1 MPVTFSPAK
10 HSAKPFV
17 SVNRYTSA
25 SILEH
30 ACYREFQG
38 SDKILHSSFH
48 DEVIS
53 DIVPTTNGFV
63 NTVKEAY
70 NQHRALII
78 RPDDVWLAILV
89 QFSSFVNANAEA
101 LRSQFV
107 HHEGKKELTVSF
119 ESWSTVDFG
128 LMARLM
134 TKAIDENVTDPT
146 LRAWILPDFT
156 TTTPNDTT
164 VCSIAMMATMKQY
177 FSYRCYIDC
186 GIPRVT
192 LEGEKSDWE
201 KILMRLARLKEYGVQ
216 TIAWYHLLFPVI
228 SRFVKAFDAPDSA
241 ENLDFWGKVVHN
253 KYGGSGP
260 SYLGGWVTAFCVFD
274 QEGKWLGKHIVMP
287 NEPLVTTVPHCCVG
301 CANLIP
307 SESRPSVFLRR
318 RIFFDLHGPV

>member
-10 HSAKPFV
+10 HSAKSFV
-17 SVNRYTSA
+17 SVHSHTSA
-25 SILEH
+25 SILEK
-30 ACYREFQG
+30 ACYGEFQK
-38 SDKILHSSFH
+38 SDSILQSSFH
-48 DEVIS
+48 DESIS

-107 HHEGKKELTVSF
+107 SHQGKKELTVVF
-119 ESWSTVDFG
+119 PNRFAVDFG

-134 TKAIDENVTDPT
+134 TKAMDENVTDPA
-146 LRAWILPDFT
+146 LRTWILPDFT

-177 FSYRCYIDC
+177 FSYSCCIMC

-201 KILMRLARLKEYGVQ
+201 KILLRLERLKGYGVQ
-216 TIAWYHLLFPVI
+216 TIAWYHLLLPVI
-228 SRFVKAFDAPDSA
+228 SRFVKAFDGPNSA
-241 ENLDFWGKVVHN
+241 ENLDFWGKVVHREE
-253 KYGGSGP
+253 GGSGP
-260 SYLGGWVTAFCVFD
+260 SYLCGWITAFCVFD
-274 QEGKWLGKHIVMP
+274 QKGKWLGKEVVVPSETAI
-287 NEPLVTTVPHCCVG
+287 PLVMKNPNALHLP
-301 CANLIP
+301 ANIILL
-307 SESRPSVFLRR
+307 EFGPSVFVTR
-318 RIFFDLHGPV
+318 

>member
-10 HSAKPFV
+10 HSAESFV
-17 SVNRYTSA
+17 SVQHHTSA
-25 SILEH
+25 SILAK
-30 ACYREFQG
+30 ACYREFQK
-38 SDKILHSSFH
+38 SDNILQSSFH
-48 DEVIS
+48 GELIS

-107 HHEGKKELTVSF
+107 HHQGKKELEVVF
-119 ESWSTVDFG
+119 ENRSMVDFG
-128 LMARLM
+128 LMAKLM
-134 TKAIDENVTDPT
+134 TKAIDENVTDPAIRT
-146 LRAWILPDFT
+146 WILPDFT

-177 FSYRCYIDC
+177 FSYKCCVAC

-192 LEGEKSDWE
+192 LEGERADWE
-201 KILMRLARLKEYGVQ
+201 KILVRLERLKEYGIQ

-241 ENLDFWGKVVHN
+241 ENLDFWGKVVHREG
-253 KYGGSGP
+253 GGSGP
-260 SYLGGWVTAFCVFD
+260 SYLCGWITAFCVFN
-274 QEGKWLGKHIVMP
+274 EAGKWLGKNIVMP
-287 NEPLVTTVPHCCVG
+287 DETTMPLVTR
-301 CANLIP
+301 NLIVLHLP
-307 SESRPSVFLRR
+307 ADLISLEAGPSVSLK
-318 RIFFDLHGPV
+318 H